1 MIGFKDRYSK
11 QISTLRIT
19 DIGFEDYYLI
29 HDLACHKYNI
39 QNPDQFYSRK
49 GMRVAYLY
57 AIYNDGHL
65 NKLYDNI
72 RRRKI
77 PAGEADNAWE
87 ISVMVDA
94 HIIATFLFFPIV
106 TCYQNQKDI
115 HTLLH
120 PDCGNGLRSCH
131 SKAVLQYFSAYR
143 IRKSSI
149 RFLPRIFP
157 MLFVLWQLIQK
168 NYL

>member
-65 NKLYDNI
+65 NKLY
-72 RRRKI
+72 
-77 PAGEADNAWE
+77 E
-87 ISVMVDA
+87 
-94 HIIATFLFFPIV
+94 
-106 TCYQNQKDI
+106 Q
-115 HTLLH
+115 
-120 PDCGNGLRSCH
+120 
-131 SKAVLQYFSAYR
+131 
-143 IRKSSI
+143 